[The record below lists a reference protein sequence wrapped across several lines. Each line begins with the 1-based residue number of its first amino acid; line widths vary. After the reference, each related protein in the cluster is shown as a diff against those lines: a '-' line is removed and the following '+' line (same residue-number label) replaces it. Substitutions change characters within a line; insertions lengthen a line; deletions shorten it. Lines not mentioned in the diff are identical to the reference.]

1 MQSIGNDQYFLIIG
15 AMKSATTSLFEYLAE
30 HPQICASEV
39 KEPEYFSAQQRP
51 HDTRNRIA
59 AYDDLW
65 HFEPGQHAYVMEAS
79 TGYAKYEEPGVVAA
93 IAASGIRP
101 KFAYIL
107 RDPFARI
114 ESQYNF
120 MRRKPDWRQ
129 AITDPELVQTSNY
142 YRFAR
147 TYAEAFGRDA
157 LLLLDYDELTRDPL
171 ETVNRVCG
179 FLGIAPMRALGN
191 TGVHNAAPR
200 VKSEVERAFRRRAPG
215 FLRQLPPGLKAA
227 VRDGFAWFG
236 AKKRRLRPDERRKIA
251 AALHDDMIRLQREY
265 GVDVARWGF
274 FAAQPR

>member
-1 MQSIGNDQYFLIIG
+1 MGPVAQGQGLGHKSPDNPEMNVPLIRNDQYFLIIG

-30 HPQICASEV
+30 HPQICASAV
-39 KEPEYFSAQQRP
+39 KEPEYFSTQQRA

-59 AYDDLW
+59 AYGDLW
-65 HFEPGQHAYVMEAS
+65 QFDPARHAYVMEGS

-120 MRRKPDWRQ
+120 MRRKPQWRH

-142 YRFAR
+142 YRFASAYTR
-147 TYAEAFGRDA
+147 EFGRDA
-157 LLLLDYDELTRDPL
+157 LLILDYDQLARDPL
-171 ETVNRVCG
+171 ECVNLVCG

-191 TGVHNAAPR
+191 TDVHNAAPPI
-200 VKSEVERAFRRRAPG
+200 KSELERRF
-215 FLRQLPPGLKAA
+215 AA
-227 VRDGFAWFG
+227 VR
-236 AKKRRLRPDERRKIA
+236 
-251 AALHDDMIRLQREY
+251 QSC
-265 GVDVARWGF
+265 
-274 FAAQPR
+274 